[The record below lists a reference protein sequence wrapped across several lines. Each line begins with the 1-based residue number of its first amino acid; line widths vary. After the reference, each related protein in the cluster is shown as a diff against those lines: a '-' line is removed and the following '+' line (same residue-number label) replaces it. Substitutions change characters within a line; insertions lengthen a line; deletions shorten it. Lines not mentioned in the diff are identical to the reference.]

1 VPGLT
6 NDLQTELFGDNLR
19 RYLKG
24 EPLRNELDKKL
35 LY

>member
-1 VPGLT
+1 
-6 NDLQTELFGDNLR
+6 LQTELFCDNLR
-19 RYLKG
+19 RYLNG